1 MLQIALRSLVGLSG
15 LAALAMAV
23 RFWIDPA
30 GPAAQ
35 LGVGPLGDLGVST
48 LRADMGAF
56 FGVAGGF
63 AVAAALRNDA
73 RLILPPLFILGAAL
87 LGRLFTA
94 TQLGFGGGVVEPI
107 VVEAVLTGLY
117 AAAWFVL
124 GRRA

>member
-1 MLQIALRSLVGLSG
+1 MIQHALRVLIGLSG
-15 LAALAMAV
+15 LAALGMAV

-30 GPAAQ
+30 VPAAQ
-35 LGVGPLGDLGVST
+35 LGVGALGDLGVST
-48 LRADMGAF
+48 LRADLGAF

-73 RLILPPLFILGAAL
+73 RLVLTPLLILAVAL

-94 TQLGFGGGVVEPI
+94 TQLGLGADVIEPI
-107 VVEAVLTGLY
+107 SVEAALVALY
-117 AAAWFVL
+117 TAGWFLL